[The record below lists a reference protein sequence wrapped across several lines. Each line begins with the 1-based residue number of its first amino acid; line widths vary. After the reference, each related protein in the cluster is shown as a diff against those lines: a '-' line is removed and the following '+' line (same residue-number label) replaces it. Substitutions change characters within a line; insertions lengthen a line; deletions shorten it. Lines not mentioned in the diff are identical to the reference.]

1 VTITLLDPAPPSLG
15 SGPLLPVTGAD
26 LRAPLVDGRWT
37 RYVNLDYAASAPAL
51 RVVAEHVAEALSTY
65 SSVHRGAG
73 YASQVSTALYED
85 AREAV
90 ACFAGARPDDVVV
103 FTRNTTDALNL
114 LAGAVPEDGD
124 VVFLDIEHHAN
135 LLPWRSRRHRCVP
148 ASTTLAATLA
158 HLEQTLAEAPAALL
172 AVTGSSNVTG
182 ELLPIEQLAR
192 IAHRHGARIVVD
204 AAQLAP
210 HRGIDVAALGLDYV
224 AFSGHKLYA
233 PFGAGVLLGRRD
245 WLDAAPP
252 YLAGGGAVRDVGPE
266 ETLWATA
273 PHRHEAGTPN
283 VLGAAALAAA
293 CRALDAL
300 PEGALEE
307 HEAHLTRR
315 LRRGLGALPGVTEL
329 RIWPDSPGRI
339 GVVGFTVAGHDAG
352 RVAAY
357 LSAEHGI
364 GLRDGRF
371 CAHPLLR
378 RLGAD
383 PGALRASLGVGST
396 EADVDALLEGLRRL
410 LAEGERWSYRTAG
423 GRWVPDPDPRPV
435 TPRAEVPAS
444 PCAGVAH

>member
-1 VTITLLDPAPPSLG
+1 
-15 SGPLLPVTGAD
+15 
-26 LRAPLVDGRWT
+26 
-37 RYVNLDYAASAPAL
+37 
-51 RVVAEHVAEALSTY
+51 
-65 SSVHRGAG
+65 
-73 YASQVSTALYED
+73 
-85 AREAV
+85 V

-252 YLAGGGAVRDVGPE
+252 YLAGGGAVRDVGPRR
-266 ETLWATA
+266 TLWATA
-273 PHRHEAGTPN
+273 TAPTRGGDAERPGRGRARGRLPGARRPTRGRAREARGAPDPAAAPGIGRAARGDRTADLAGFAGT
-283 VLGAAALAAA
+283 
-293 CRALDAL
+293 D
-300 PEGALEE
+300 
-307 HEAHLTRR
+307 RR
-315 LRRGLGALPGVTEL
+315 RR
-329 RIWPDSPGRI
+329 
-339 GVVGFTVAGHDAG
+339 FTVAGHDAG

-396 EADVDALLEGLRRL
+396 EADVDSLLEGLRRL

-435 TPRAEVPAS
+435 TLRAEVAAS